1 MSTDAIRMKERQKAG
16 KFVINGV
23 ALDPIA
29 KTIEN
34 GKKMVAF
41 RTEATVA
48 AIKKSLCKQE
58 MTNNE

>member
-23 ALDPIA
+23 PLDPIA

-48 AIKKSLCKQE
+48 AIKKSMANKK
-58 MTNNE
+58 

>member
-1 MSTDAIRMKERQKAG
+1 MSTDAIRMRERQPAG

-34 GKKMVAF
+34 GKKMGAF
-41 RTEATVA
+41 RTEAAVA
-48 AIKKSLCKQE
+48 AIKKSMANK
-58 MTNNE
+58 T

>member
-1 MSTDAIRMKERQKAG
+1 MSTDAIRMEERRKAG

-23 ALDPIA
+23 PLDPIA

-48 AIKKSLCKQE
+48 AIKKSMANKK
-58 MTNNE
+58 

>member
-1 MSTDAIRMKERQKAG
+1 VSTDAIRMPQRRKAG

-23 ALDPIA
+23 PLDPIA

-41 RTEATVA
+41 RTATTVA
-48 AIKKSLCKQE
+48 AIQKSMAANKK
-58 MTNNE
+58 